1 MPKKVKPIPS
11 GYQALTPTLVVNGGK
26 DALAWYK
33 KVFGGKIGLTMPGPD
48 GKRIMHAEISIGDSK
63 FFLSD
68 EDPAMG
74 ARSPGTLGGTT
85 GGIHVYTPNAD
96 ATFKKA
102 VAAGAKPDMPP
113 VDMFYGDR
121 FAAFTDPFGHMW
133 AVATHQEDVPPKEM
147 AKRAEAWAA
156 QMQSGPKPE

>member
-1 MPKKVKPIPS
+1 MPKRVRSIPS
-11 GYQALTPTLVVNGGK
+11 GYHALTPTLVVNGGK
-26 DALAWYK
+26 DALTWYK
-33 KVFGGKIGLTMPGPD
+33 KVFGGKVGLNMPSPD
-48 GKRIMHAEISIGDSK
+48 GKRILHAEITIGDSK

-68 EDPAMG
+68 EDPTMG
-74 ARSPGTLGGTT
+74 SRSPTTLGGTS

-102 VAAGAKPDMPP
+102 VAAGAKATMPP

-121 FAAFTDPFGHMW
+121 FASFTDPFGHSW

-156 QMQSGPKPE
+156 QMRGDPK